1 MISFRLFLV
10 LQQYLDLNRLL
21 WCLQKLWVAWFS
33 DAALCWLLISD
44 FCVLC
49 VCFLRLRT
57 FRRSGFAAVIIW
69 LSEMS
74 ACFVLHD
81 CFPFSLP
88 SLGQVIMR
96 VRLVLVSWEQTR
108 SSMLPENLCLF
119 CDPHLLA
126 LYLSCNEH

>member
-1 MISFRLFLV
+1 M
-10 LQQYLDLNRLL
+10 
-21 WCLQKLWVAWFS
+21 
-33 DAALCWLLISD
+33 
-44 FCVLC
+44 
-49 VCFLRLRT
+49 
-57 FRRSGFAAVIIW
+57 IIW

-74 ACFVLHD
+74 ACFVLHN

-88 SLGQVIMR
+88 SLGQVIMH

-126 LYLSCNEH
+126 LYLSCNEHSFHPGMREMLHVWDYIKA